1 MRVATLVD
9 RSAALQI
16 VVAFGLCTYGGVVV
30 ADDEEMPEIDFLE
43 YLGSWEESDEDWLIL
58 RDVEAIRG
66 EVAIEERNDPVPA
79 GEESA
84 ENVDED

>member
-1 MRVATLVD
+1 MRVATLAD

-16 VVAFGLCTYGGVVV
+16 VVAFGLCTYGGVAA

-66 EVAIEERNDPVPA
+66 EVTFEERNDPVPP

-84 ENVDED
+84 ENDDED

>member
-1 MRVATLVD
+1 MAD
-9 RSAALQI
+9 RSVALQI
-16 VVAFGLCTYGGVVV
+16 VVAFGLCTYGIGAT

-66 EVAIEERNDPVPA
+66 EVTIEERNDPVPP

-84 ENVDED
+84 ENDDED